1 MSESEKSKSHVD
13 LENTAADATPT
24 LARVTSKL
32 SEVALE
38 RNFSFLSCLGLA
50 FALLNSWTAMSASLS
65 VVLPSGGSVS
75 MVWGLLVSALGTI
88 AMGLSLAEI
97 CHAFPMTGGQYDWAY
112 ILAPESLRNGLSFF
126 VGWCAAGGWV
136 AMSAAA
142 WAFIANFVFGI
153 LALWQ
158 PETETKPWQWFLLYV
173 ALAII
178 PFVLNTFFVRT
189 LPAIDRIGGVWSII
203 GIVVVSI
210 TILACSKGNFQ
221 DAKFVFA
228 TFYNETGW
236 PNGMAF
242 ILGLLQSTFGLTA
255 FDAVTHLIEEMPKP
269 SRNAPKT
276 MVLAIILGAG
286 TSFIFTIILLFVIRD
301 FDSVVTAATGPI
313 LQIYYQ
319 ATSSQAGATCL
330 LLFNLGG
337 MFFSGQAIMT
347 VSSRMVWTVAR
358 DQGLG
363 PLSDALKPVHP
374 RLKVPA
380 RAIIFVLVWVFVFG
394 LIELGSSI
402 VLNAILSSSVVLLQT
417 SYFFPI
423 FLIFIR
429 GESAFDPAREHII
442 WSLGRWRRLVNGFA
456 LVFVTVTSVVFI
468 FPPAIPV
475 TGASMNYVI
484 VVVGVVLLFSTL
496 TWIFHGRKHY
506 KGPSQIAERLEI
518 AKHA

>member
-1 MSESEKSKSHVD
+1 
-13 LENTAADATPT
+13 
-24 LARVTSKL
+24 
-32 SEVALE
+32 
-38 RNFSFLSCLGLA
+38 
-50 FALLNSWTAMSASLS
+50 MSASLS

-75 MVWGLLVSALGTI
+75 MVWGLVVSAIGTL

-126 VGWCAAGGWV
+126 VGWSAAGGWV

-173 ALAII
+173 ALAIV
-178 PFVLNTFFVRT
+178 PFVLNTFFVRA
-189 LPAIDRIGGVWSII
+189 LPAVDRLGGIWSII
-203 GIVVVSI
+203 GIIVVSI
-210 TILACSKGNFQ
+210 TILATSRGNFQ

-236 PNGMAF
+236 PDGMAF

-276 MVLAIILGAG
+276 MVMAIILGAG

-301 FDSVVTAATGPI
+301 FDTVVSAATGPI

-319 ATSSQAGATCL
+319 ATNSQAG
-330 LLFNLGG
+330 
-337 MFFSGQAIMT
+337 
-347 VSSRMVWTVAR
+347 
-358 DQGLG
+358 
-363 PLSDALKPVHP
+363 
-374 RLKVPA
+374 VPA
-380 RAIIFVLVWVFVFG
+380 RAIIFVLVWVFIFG

-429 GESAFDPAREHII
+429 GESAFEPAREHII
-442 WSLGRWRRLVNGFA
+442 WSLGRWRRVVNGVA
-456 LVFVTVTSVVFI
+456 LVFVTVTSVIFI

-484 VVVGVVLLFSTL
+484 VVVGVVLLFSAL

-506 KGPSQIAERLEI
+506 KGPSHIAERLEI